1 MMIINFLVTILDYTS
16 FFIIFSSLMV
26 AIWHPKISFPIHVD
40 IIMLALAVGVAAM
53 CINTV
58 AGRDLYG
65 FMHEAE
71 VVVRLA
77 LGSLIM
83 RFLYDYL
90 RRVDQ

>member
-1 MMIINFLVTILDYTS
+1 MINFLFTLLDYAS
-16 FFIIFSSLMV
+16 FVMIFIGLMV
-26 AIWHPKISFPIHVD
+26 ALWHPKISFPIHVD
-40 IIMLALAVGVAAM
+40 IIMFTLAIGVASM
-53 CINTV
+53 CINTI

-71 VVVRLA
+71 VLVRLA

-90 RRVDQ
+90 RGLNK